1 MAEGMSESAP
11 APMVVEVAQ
20 QVAPAHVVDLAGRS
34 VEVGQDQV
42 EFKSVQTK
50 STI

>member
-34 VEVGQDQV
+34 VEVEV
-42 EFKSVQTK
+42 EFKWVQTK

>member
-1 MAEGMSESAP
+1 MAEGMSETAP
-11 APMVVEVAQ
+11 VQVVEVAQ